1 MTKNLSLEDL
11 KKLRAKTKSGVMDCR
26 TALEISDGDLKKA
39 EAWLR
44 EKGIKSADKR
54 AEREATCGLVEA
66 YIHGEGKIVSV
77 VELCC
82 ETDFVERTED
92 FKKLAHDLAMQ
103 IAAMNPKDTKE
114 LLSQSWI
121 KDESLKIDDLVKEL
135 SGKTGENI
143 KVGRLYRLELGKGK

>member
-1 MTKNLSLEDL
+1 MTKNLSLENL
-11 KKLRAKTKSGVMDCR
+11 KKLRAKTKAGVMDCR
-26 TALEISDGDLKKA
+26 QALEACDGDLKKA
-39 EAWLR
+39 EGWLR

-54 AEREATCGLVEA
+54 ADREATCGLVEA
-66 YIHGEGKIVSV
+66 YTHGEGKIVAV

-103 IAAMNPKDTKE
+103 VAAMNPKDAVE
-114 LLSQSWI
+114 LLSQPWI
-121 KDESLKIDDLVKEL
+121 KDEKSKIDDLVKEL

-143 KVGRLYRLELGKGK
+143 KVGRLYRLELGKEK